1 LPKENSFDIDFLYF
15 RFEIHHTTFM
25 KRSGLLLSVII
36 ILNSMLNTLTGQ
48 VTGYL
53 ELRSETLR
61 NITLLEN
68 QKDILPLRRLD
79 TLRMAAVSVGASS
92 TTPFQSMVGN
102 YVPVDY
108 INIPAFANDS
118 VIAKALKKLKVYNL
132 VIIGVHG
139 NIKAANY
146 LANVVSSPKIVAY
159 FCDTASFLTMQNI
172 TASAVIA
179 SFRNDELTQE
189 LSAQIIFGGVSST
202 GRLSSTVGNY
212 PYGAGISIE
221 QPLRL
226 GYSIPE
232 DVGIN
237 SALLSLRID
246 SIVRDAITQQAFPG
260 CNILVARDGK
270 IVFHQ
275 TYGYHTYDNII
286 PTSKNDIYD
295 LASVTK
301 VSSALPAMMKL
312 HGEGKLDLD
321 ERFSTYWP
329 DWQKSLFHRSN
340 KEDITL
346 RELLAHQ
353 AGLVPFIKFWEK
365 SQKDGKVRP
374 RWYRVE
380 EDGDYTHMV
389 TPGMFLKDDF
399 RKYVYKTIRLSPLK
413 DRGKY
418 VYSDLFFVMSPEL
431 IQNVSGKN
439 YINYLDSC
447 FYKPL
452 GAGTITYQPTKKFS
466 IDRIV
471 PTEKDEYYRK
481 RLLQGSVHDEAA
493 AVLGGISGNAGLFG
507 SANDLAKLLQMYL
520 NEGTYG
526 GEQYIREETFREF
539 NRVQFPQNNNR
550 RALGFDKPLPNNS
563 TLSLKDSYPSP
574 SVSPESFGHSGY
586 TGTFFWV
593 DPKQKLVYIMLANR
607 VYPNR
612 SYNKLL
618 ELSIRTKVQQ
628 AIYDSLEESKK

>member
-1 LPKENSFDIDFLYF
+1 
-15 RFEIHHTTFM
+15 M
-25 KRSGLLLSVII
+25 KRSGLLLT
-36 ILNSMLNTLTGQ
+36 TLLIFTLMFSTVKGQ
-48 VTGYL
+48 ENGYL
-53 ELRSETLR
+53 ELRAETLQ

-68 QKDILPLRRLD
+68 QNNILPLRRLD
-79 TLRMAAVSVGASS
+79 TLRIVAVSVGATSI
-92 TTPFQSMVGN
+92 TPFQSMAGN
-102 YVPVDY
+102 YAPVDF
-108 INIPAFANDS
+108 INIPAQTNDS
-118 VIAKALKKLKVYNL
+118 IMTKALKKVQAYNL
-132 VIIGVHG
+132 IIFGVHG
-139 NIKAANY
+139 NMKAAHY
-146 LANVVSSPKIVAY
+146 LINTVNSSAIVAY
-159 FCDTASFLTMQNI
+159 FCDTASFLTMQN
-172 TASAVIA
+172 TRASAAIA
-179 SFRNDELTQE
+179 SFRNDELSQE
-189 LSAQIIFGGVSST
+189 LTAQLIFGGVSST
-202 GRLSSTVGNY
+202 GRLASQVGYY
-212 PYGAGISIE
+212 PAGAGISIE
-221 QPLRL
+221 QPVRL

-232 DVGIN
+232 DAGIN
-237 SALLSLRID
+237 SALLSLQID
-246 SIVRDAITQQAFPG
+246 SIVRDAIAQQAFPG
-260 CNILVARDGK
+260 CNILIARNGK

-286 PTSKNDIYD
+286 PTNRNDIYD
-295 LASVTK
+295 MASITK

-329 DWQKSLFHRSN
+329 DWQKRLFHRSN

-380 EDGDYTHMV
+380 EDGKYNLMV
-389 TPGMFLKDDF
+389 TPGMYLKDDF

-439 YINYLDSC
+439 YVKYLDSC

-520 NEGTYG
+520 NEGSYG

-574 SVSPESFGHSGY
+574 YASPESFGHSGY

-593 DPKQKLVYIMLANR
+593 DPKYKLVYIMLANR

-612 SYNKLL
+612 SHNKLL
-618 ELSIRTKVQQ
+618 ELSIRTKVQH
-628 AIYDSLEESKK
+628 AIYESME

>member
-1 LPKENSFDIDFLYF
+1 MLSHLRGQE
-15 RFEIHHTTFM
+15 TFYTDLRD
-25 KRSGLLLSVII
+25 K
-36 ILNSMLNTLTGQ
+36 TLQ
-48 VTGYL
+48 
-53 ELRSETLR
+53 

-68 QKDILPLRRLD
+68 PNDILPLRRLD
-79 TLRMAAVSVGASS
+79 TLRIAVVSAGAASI
-92 TTPFQSMVGN
+92 TPFQSMAGN
-102 YVPVDY
+102 YAPVDFF
-108 INIPAFANDS
+108 NFPFSGSDS
-118 VIAKALKKLKVYNL
+118 LMTKTIRKLKAYNL
-132 VIIGVHG
+132 IIIGIHG
-139 NIKAANY
+139 NIQAARHLTN
-146 LANVVSSPKIVAY
+146 AGTSQKIIAY
-159 FCDTASFLTMQNI
+159 FCDTASYLSMHNTS
-172 TASAVIA
+172 ASAIIT
-179 SFRNDELTQE
+179 SFRNDILTQE
-189 LSAQIIFGGVSST
+189 LTAQLIFGGVSAR
-202 GRLSSTVGNY
+202 GRLASAVGYY
-212 PYGAGISIE
+212 PAGAGISIE
-221 QPLRL
+221 QPVRL

-237 SALLSLRID
+237 SALLSLRVD
-246 SIVRDAITQQAFPG
+246 SIIRDAIAQQAFPG

-275 TYGYHTYDNII
+275 TYGYHTYDNIV
-286 PTSKNDIYD
+286 PSSRNDLYD

-301 VSSALPAMMKL
+301 VSSALPAIMKL
-312 HGEGKLDLD
+312 HGEGKIDLD

-329 DWQKSLFHRSN
+329 DWQKRLFHRSN

-353 AGLVPFIKFWEK
+353 AGLVPFIKFWGK

-380 EDGDYTHMV
+380 EDGDYNLMV
-389 TPGMFLKDDF
+389 SPGMYLKDDF

-418 VYSDLFFVMSPEL
+418 VYSDLFFVMAPEL
-431 IQNVSGKN
+431 IQNVSGEN
-439 YINYLDSC
+439 YVKYLDSC

-452 GAGTITYQPTKKFS
+452 GAGTITYQPTKKFP

-481 RLLQGSVHDEAA
+481 RLLQGSVHDEAS

-520 NEGTYG
+520 NEGSYG
-526 GEQYIREETFREF
+526 GEQYIRQETFREF
-539 NRVQFPQNNNR
+539 NRVQFQQNKNR

-574 SVSPESFGHSGY
+574 YASPESFGHSGY

-593 DPKQKLVYIMLANR
+593 DPKYKLIYIMLANR

-618 ELSIRTKVQQ
+618 ELSIRTKVQH
-628 AIYDSLEESKK
+628 AIYESLEESSK